1 MKRAFLSIAVA
12 VALQSGTSFAQEQ
25 PQFRQAAIQHTHG
38 PRMASPEQVL
48 MAGAKYQQM
57 LLESMMAIAE
67 IIESPE
73 QMREYLQAV
82 AEEGRAGLIDAA
94 AQCNEYYSTEEF
106 QARAQRCIDQ
116 EMISLTVVETLA
128 EIEFTQ
134 AEVDRFRVN
143 IAEVARQRTELNDVI
158 VSGISESLR
167 QSSRAPLDEALRS
180 NSNHAASLVRCT
192 AHAVQPII
200 AARAEARQVLASVP
214 HP

>member
-25 PQFRQAAIQHTHG
+25 PQFRHAAMQHSSE

-48 MAGAKYQQM
+48 MAGAKYRQM
-57 LLESMMAIAE
+57 LLESMIAVAE
-67 IIESPE
+67 IIETPE
-73 QMREYLQAV
+73 QMREYLEAV

-94 AQCNEYYSTEEF
+94 AQCNHYYSTEEF
-106 QARAQRCIDQ
+106 QALAQRCIDQ

-134 AEVDRFRVN
+134 AEVDRFRAN
-143 IAEVARQRTELNDVI
+143 IAEVARQRAELSDVI
-158 VSGISESLR
+158 VSGIAESLR
-167 QSSRAPLDEALRS
+167 TSSRAPLDEALRS
-180 NSNHAASLVRCT
+180 NSNHAASLVRCI

-200 AARAEARQVLASVP
+200 DARRDARQALASVP